1 MMDTLMDKTWDLS
14 PFAEKVE
21 LLFICMKNKPIM
33 LDRSLVALLAVW
45 KIQCGVFLWHICS
58 GSSQRLFQ
66 TLNVSS
72 QRAKVETVFLL
83 FLSSFDLVGN

>member
-1 MMDTLMDKTWDLS
+1 MMDTLMDETWDLS

-33 LDRSLVALLAVW
+33 LGRSFVALLVVW
-45 KIQCGVFLWHICS
+45 KIQCGLILWHIWS
-58 GSSQRLFQ
+58 GSSQCPFQ
-66 TLNVSS
+66 TPDVSS

-83 FLSSFDLVGN
+83 FLSRFSLDGN